1 MKYILLPLRILYV
14 VYAVITFLLI
24 MFLIL
29 PFVVV
34 GSFFGKIRGGNFIYF
49 VCSIWADLW
58 YLSIGIYHKN
68 LYESPHDKSKQYIFV
83 ANHLSYFD
91 ATVIVKALRQPLR
104 VLGRS
109 EMSRLPFF
117 GFIYRNAIVTVDR
130 SSPEHRAR
138 SVRILKSVLRKGI
151 SIFIFPEGTLNESGK
166 PLKEFFDGA
175 FKIAI
180 ETQTPI
186 KPILFLDSYNRLSY
200 ESLLSLSPGRSR
212 SVFLDEISVQGLSSK
227 DVNTLKQKVF
237 TAMEQKLIRY
247 NAAWIK
253 KQNSPGQEFPS

>member
-117 GFIYRNAIVTVDR
+117 WIYIPECDRNGR
-130 SSPEHRAR
+130 QEQPRAPR
-138 SVRILKSVLRKGI
+138 EECS
-151 SIFIFPEGTLNESGK
+151 
-166 PLKEFFDGA
+166 D
-175 FKIAI
+175 I
-180 ETQTPI
+180 EV
-186 KPILFLDSYNRLSY
+186 S
-200 ESLLSLSPGRSR
+200 
-212 SVFLDEISVQGLSSK
+212 
-227 DVNTLKQKVF
+227 
-237 TAMEQKLIRY
+237 A
-247 NAAWIK
+247 
-253 KQNSPGQEFPS
+253 

>member
-1 MKYILLPLRILYV
+1 MKYFFFPLRIIYFI
-14 VYAVITFLLI
+14 YAVITFLVF

-29 PFVVV
+29 PLVVI
-34 GSFFGKIRGGNFIYF
+34 GSLFGKIKGGNFIYR
-49 VCSIWADLW
+49 VCGIWADLW
-58 YLSIGIYHKN
+58 LFSIGIHHKN
-68 LYESPHDKSKQYIFV
+68 VYESPHDKSRQFIFV

-91 ATVIVKALRQPLR
+91 APVIVKSLRQPVR

-138 SVRILKSVLRKGI
+138 SVRILKSVVRKGI
-151 SIFIFPEGTLNESGK
+151 SIFIFPEGTLNETRQ

-175 FKIAI
+175 FRIAI

-200 ESLLSLSPGRSR
+200 ESILSLSPGRSR
-212 SVFLDEISVQGLSSK
+212 SVFLNEISVKGLTPK
-227 DVNTLKQKVF
+227 DVNTLKQTVF
-237 TAMEQKLIRY
+237 SLMEKKLIEY
-247 NAAWIK
+247 NASWIGNRE
-253 KQNSPGQEFPS
+253 Q